1 MARYGAALR
10 AAAKSTGPVRFAITG
25 LILTP
30 VSVMARAIPADAAAD
45 DLAAM
50 FDAALHAEG
59 CHEAGSTPIL
69 WYVNLVYFT
78 GPVHAADDLAAW
90 TEARQQMKVTD
101 VRVAEA
107 QIVRWQYTVTGMMP
121 VALASVGLYFR
132 AVPD

>member
-1 MARYGAALR
+1 MARYAAALR
-10 AAAKSTGPVRFAITG
+10 AAAQSTGPVRFAVTG

-30 VSVMARAIPADAAAD
+30 VSVMACVIPADAAAD

-50 FDAALHAEG
+50 FDAALHAGG
-59 CHEAGSTPIL
+59 CHQAGSTPVL

-78 GPVHAADDLAAW
+78 GPVQGADELAAW

-101 VRVAEA
+101 VRVSEM

-121 VALASVGLYFR
+121 VALASASLL
-132 AVPD
+132 